1 MARYRRRSRPCAP
14 GEAMVRELVP
24 FCDGE
29 LTPYRARLFRLHL
42 GICEVCRRD
51 VVDVMQLIA
60 QLSDSRQIERCS
72 IARLNG
78 CNAVHRP

>member
-1 MARYRRRSRPCAP
+1 MARYRRRSRPCVP
-14 GEAMVRELVP
+14 GETMARELVS

-51 VVDVMQLIA
+51 VIDVVQLIA
-60 QLSDSRQIERCS
+60 QLSDRS
-72 IARLNG
+72 
-78 CNAVHRP
+78 AVAAVAAPRRHGR